1 MNKPFDRKA
10 KSELGQSLVEFTLV
24 AVVLA
29 FMLTGL
35 LDLGRAFFSKI
46 ALTDAAGEGATY
58 ASMRPGCDTDTG
70 GMCADPNNVTYRVR
84 HATESPLV
92 DWNDVSVQIQQSP
105 VISGMI
111 KITVTASYNYTLLT
125 PFVQSIVGN
134 DVLMVRGYGIGSR
147 LP

>member
-1 MNKPFDRKA
+1 MNKPIDRKTQ
-10 KSELGQSLVEFTLV
+10 SELGQSLVEFTLV

-35 LDLGRAFFSKI
+35 LDLGRAFFAKI

-58 ASMRPGCDTDTG
+58 ASLRPECYTDTG
-70 GMCADPNNVTYRVR
+70 GVCADPNNVVYRVR

-92 DWNDVSVQIQQSP
+92 AWNDVSVQIAEEP
-105 VISGMI
+105 PADGYI
-111 KITVTASYNYTLLT
+111 KIQVTVSYSYTLLT
-125 PFVQSIVGN
+125 PLVQGIVGN
-134 DVLMVRGYGIGSR
+134 DILVIRAKADGSR